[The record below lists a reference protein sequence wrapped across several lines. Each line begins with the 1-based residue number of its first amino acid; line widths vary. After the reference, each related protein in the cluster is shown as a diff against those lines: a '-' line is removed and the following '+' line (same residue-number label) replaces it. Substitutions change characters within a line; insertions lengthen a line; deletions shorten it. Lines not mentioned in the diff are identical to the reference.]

1 MTPGRSPW
9 RSREEPASSAAPAA
23 RQGSARAT
31 REAST
36 GCASTPVRRIT
47 RTKSTTK
54 RRTTSTR
61 RHGGGGRPCQPPPIR
76 SPQRRRDERVASAH
90 VADVRRGSRRT
101 NRYGRLVHGDDD
113 EVLEL
118 DGREVRLSSPGKV
131 LFAERGETKRD
142 LVEYYLR
149 VGEPLLRTMGGPL
162 DRCLRLLRRPDNS
175 CHRRNAL
182 ARDWNRTQQ

>member
-1 MTPGRSPW
+1 M
-9 RSREEPASSAAPAA
+9 
-23 RQGSARAT
+23 
-31 REAST
+31 
-36 GCASTPVRRIT
+36 
-47 RTKSTTK
+47 
-54 RRTTSTR
+54 
-61 RHGGGGRPCQPPPIR
+61 
-76 SPQRRRDERVASAH
+76 
-90 VADVRRGSRRT
+90 
-101 NRYGRLVHGDDD
+101 HGDDD